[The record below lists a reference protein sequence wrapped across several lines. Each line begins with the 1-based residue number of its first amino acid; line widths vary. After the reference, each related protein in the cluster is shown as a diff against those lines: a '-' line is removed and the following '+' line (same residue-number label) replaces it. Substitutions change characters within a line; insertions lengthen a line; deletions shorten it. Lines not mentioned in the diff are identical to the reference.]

1 MDSSKLKDK
10 TALVTGAGRGI
21 GRAISV
27 GFAAEGARIA
37 VTARSTDELESLV
50 KEIESSGGTAV
61 AISADLS
68 NRSLHKK
75 VVQKAEESI
84 GSLDILVNNAG
95 IGSSSNPQPFCNFDD
110 AFWDQSLEL
119 NLTTPYLLSK
129 TVLPSLLKKIEV
141 E

>member
-84 GSLDILVNNAG
+84 GSIDILVNNAG
-95 IGSSSNPQPFCNFDD
+95 IGSLIPNRFVI
-110 AFWDQSLEL
+110 LMM
-119 NLTTPYLLSK
+119 LSG
-129 TVLPSLLKKIEV
+129 TSH
-141 E
+141 